1 MKPDLSNIEW
11 LIVQH
16 EKEDR
21 VYIEQVLINGVGGKK
36 QLDEDRE

>member
-1 MKPDLSNIEW
+1 VKPDLSNIEW
-11 LIVQH
+11 LLRQH